1 MSSSP
6 DPVIRAEDAGHVS
19 AARFDI
25 DLRHEV
31 PVPAEAV
38 ERAKTAA
45 RTAGYAEGW
54 AQGQQAA
61 VVAAHAARDQ
71 AEAAYRAFEAQRQAA
86 LQSAL
91 AAIGQAV
98 ARLDARIVPT
108 LDDLQETVLAGALE
122 LAEAVIG
129 RELALARDGGLD
141 AIHRALA
148 MAPPSGDVRVR
159 LHPND
164 YQNLLTGATGGEFT
178 YEGRVIRMQA
188 DPGLQPGDAVA
199 ECGPTTIDATIAAA
213 MARVREVL
221 DL

>member
-6 DPVIRAEDAGHVS
+6 DPVIRAADAGHVS

-25 DLRHEV
+25 DLRHEA
-31 PVPAEAV
+31 PVPHEAV
-38 ERAKTAA
+38 ERARTAG

-61 VVAAHAARDQ
+61 AVAAHAARDQ
-71 AEAAYRAFEAQRQAA
+71 AEAAHHAFEARRQAA
-86 LQSAL
+86 LDSVL
-91 AAIGQAV
+91 AAVGQAV

-108 LDDLQETVLAGALE
+108 LNDLQETVLASALE

-129 RELALARDGGLD
+129 RELELAQNGGLD

-148 MAPPSGDVRVR
+148 MAPPTGDVRVR

-164 YQNLLTGATGGEFT
+164 YRNLLTTDTGGEFT
-178 YEGRVIRMQA
+178 YEGRVIRMQP

-199 ECGPTTIDATIAAA
+199 ECGPTTIDATIDAA